1 MHPQMSNDD
10 AHKLFGDKVQVEIL
24 SISNDVIG
32 YNSKWQNIQEANTLE
47 QQLAELSTN
56 NHHI

>member
-32 YNSKWQNIQEANTLE
+32 YSKAIL
-47 QQLAELSTN
+47 QLSVASSVREN
-56 NHHI
+56 Y